1 MRNPARLACIAA
13 FVAGLTSS
21 RRLTAKGMRLTR
33 SRCVHSAFVRRRLP
47 CDPTRR
53 HEACRRPDAPRS
65 VLGRACLVPMLGL
78 LVASCDGRSSPTT
91 PTSVPTSDDCADAEP
106 LATNVGTAAGLSCPA
121 VLDTGR
127 DRRPWHTDV
136 RFEVTA
142 AGRIY
147 LRLRLLDQYGGG
159 LAVYPCPRATCHN
172 QGFGDVPV
180 LDMAD
185 HELRFGDVAS
195 VYLEN
200 TEPQSTSFVLDF
212 ELDVNGSPP
221 ICVPSLRTPA
231 PGAVFDNGRTDRRD
245 PIVWDFGWNESRGD
259 RLRYR
264 SRERRSEHCHTRR
277 EGRRRL
283 LVSLRELRTHRRL
296 HPARLELARPR
307 SLRRPIRRVVAG
319 LAVRRRACGLGPD
332 RAAVPVAIGVGRA
345 GPRVRRQTRGRDL
358 LHVDL
363 DPAAPAG
370 GHVVER
376 GPDESRHHAH
386 AGVEQGSSTT
396 AAPIR
401 AAAKA

>member
-1 MRNPARLACIAA
+1 MR
-13 FVAGLTSS
+13 S
-21 RRLTAKGMRLTR
+21 
-33 SRCVHSAFVRRRLP
+33 
-47 CDPTRR
+47 TRR

-91 PTSVPTSDDCADAEP
+91 PTSVPTSTTIAPTPSPSPPMSGPPPDCRALQCSIPGAIDGH
-106 LATNVGTAAGLSCPA
+106 GTQ
-121 VLDTGR
+121 TY
-127 DRRPWHTDV
+127 

-159 LAVYPCPRATCHN
+159 LAVYFCPRATCHN

-185 HELRFGDVAS
+185 HELRVGDVAS

-245 PIVWDFGWNESRGD
+245 PIVWDFGWNECPGATDYDIEAASAGASIAIPVARG
-259 RLRYR
+259 
-264 SRERRSEHCHTRR
+264 
-277 EGRRRL
+277 
-283 LVSLRELRTHRRL
+283 
-296 HPARLELARPR
+296 
-307 SLRRPIRRVVAG
+307 VAG
-319 LAVRRRACGLGPD
+319 SSSRYVSCGHIADFIRLGWSW
-332 RAAVPVAIGVGRA
+332 
-345 GPRVRRQTRGRDL
+345 RVRAHSGARFGEWS
-358 LHVDL
+358 
-363 DPAAPAG
+363 PAWPFD
-370 GHVVER
+370 VER
-376 GPDESRHHAH
+376 ADSDPI
-386 AGVEQGSSTT
+386 
-396 AAPIR
+396 APQCP
-401 AAAKA
+401 